1 MLRRRLDFVFFFL
14 LLLYIAFLS
23 EMHVEIKYWTRRAYA
38 YMRVKWGRGE
48 GRRTYGVP
56 KFPSKI

>member
-23 EMHVEIKYWTRRAYA
+23 EMHVEIKYWTHHAEI
-38 YMRVKWGRGE
+38 K
-48 GRRTYGVP
+48 YGVP